1 MPKVRL
7 RNITKKQLH
16 ALEDWL
22 YDIHRAVIRASYEQV
37 KDWSHG
43 PLPDN
48 YHEDVALEHARAT
61 ADMLKPYISR
71 NRFAM
76 RYGMAELDFPPYDDE
91 DEGKGD

>member
-1 MPKVRL
+1 MAKPRL
-7 RNITKKQLH
+7 RLITKKQLH
-16 ALEDWL
+16 ALEDLL
-22 YDIHRAVIRASYEQV
+22 YDIHRAVIRASYERIE
-37 KDWSHG
+37 DWNG

-76 RYGMAELDFPPYDDE
+76 RYTMAELDSPPYDE
-91 DEGKGD
+91 DEEKSD

>member
-16 ALEDWL
+16 ALEDLL
-22 YDIHRAVIRASYEQV
+22 YDIHRAVIRASYERIE
-37 KDWSHG
+37 DWNG
-43 PLPDN
+43 PLPEN

-76 RYGMAELDFPPYDDE
+76 RYGMAELDSPPYDDQ
-91 DEGKGD
+91 DEENGD